1 MKKTGI
7 IIAIIVGVILIW
19 GIGTY
24 NGFVKK
30 QEAMTTA
37 WGQVENVYQRRADL
51 VPNLVALVK
60 NYTEYEQGTLI
71 AVTEARAKA
80 AKATINTE
88 NFDENEF
95 ANFETAQNE
104 LGNSLNRLIVS
115 VENYPDL
122 KANEE
127 YLTLQA
133 QLAGCENRIQTER
146 ERFNETAKVYNQSV
160 RCTVGKFNTCE
171 VNTFIAVI
179 VTDIRLEFLE
189 RRIVLGGIDLGL
201 RLVKKRVMPTSGKC
215 HDTHYHS
222 K

>member
-1 MKKTGI
+1 MKKKGI
-7 IIAIIVGVILIW
+7 IIAIIVGVVLIW

-60 NYTEYEQGTLI
+60 NYAEYEQGTIL

-80 AKATINTE
+80 TATTVNTE

-95 ANFETAQNE
+95 ANFESAQNE
-104 LGNSLNRLIVS
+104 LGNSLNRLIVT

-146 ERFNETAKVYNQSV
+146 ERFNETAKTYNQSIRRFPSNLISKMFGFEKRPYFEAEAGADRV
-160 RCTVGKFNTCE
+160 PE
-171 VNTFIAVI
+171 TF
-179 VTDIRLEFLE
+179 
-189 RRIVLGGIDLGL
+189 
-201 RLVKKRVMPTSGKC
+201 
-215 HDTHYHS
+215 
-222 K
+222 

>member
-1 MKKTGI
+1 MKKTWI
-7 IIAIIVGVILIW
+7 IIAIIVGVVVLW
-19 GIGTY
+19 GVGTY

-60 NYTEYEQGTLI
+60 SYSEYEQGTLI

-80 AKATINTE
+80 ANATVNTE

-95 ANFETAQNE
+95 ANFESAQNE

-146 ERFNETAKVYNQSV
+146 ERFNETVKSYNQSI
-160 RCTVGKFNTCE
+160 RRFPNNLIANMFGFEKRPYFE
-171 VNTFIAVI
+171 ADAGAEKAPETF
-179 VTDIRLEFLE
+179 
-189 RRIVLGGIDLGL
+189 
-201 RLVKKRVMPTSGKC
+201 
-215 HDTHYHS
+215 
-222 K
+222 

>member
-7 IIAIIVGVILIW
+7 IIAVIVGVILIW

-24 NGFVKK
+24 NSFVKK

-60 NYTEYEQGTLI
+60 NYAEYEQGTLI

-80 AKATINTE
+80 ANSTINTE
-88 NFDENEF
+88 DFDETEF
-95 ANFETAQNE
+95 AAFESAQDE
-104 LGNSLNRLIVS
+104 LGSSLNRLIVS

-133 QLAGCENRIQTER
+133 QLAGCENRIMTER
-146 ERFNETAKVYNQSV
+146 NRFNEVAKDYNASIRRFPGNIIANMFGFEKRPYFEADAGAEKV
-160 RCTVGKFNTCE
+160 PE
-171 VNTFIAVI
+171 TF
-179 VTDIRLEFLE
+179 
-189 RRIVLGGIDLGL
+189 
-201 RLVKKRVMPTSGKC
+201 
-215 HDTHYHS
+215 
-222 K
+222 

>member
-7 IIAIIVGVILIW
+7 IIAIIVGIILIW

-51 VPNLVALVK
+51 VPNLVTVVK
-60 NYTEYEQGTLI
+60 NYSEYEQGTLI
-71 AVTEARAKA
+71 TVTEARAQKA
-80 AKATINTE
+80 ASTTVNIENYTE
-88 NFDENEF
+88 SDLKDFQ
-95 ANFETAQNE
+95 AAQDE

-133 QLAGCENRIQTER
+133 QLAGCENRILTER
-146 ERFNETAKVYNQSV
+146 NRFNEAAKAYNQSI
-160 RCTVGKFNTCE
+160 RKFPGNLIANMFGFE
-171 VNTFIAVI
+171 KRPYFEADEGADRVPETF
-179 VTDIRLEFLE
+179 
-189 RRIVLGGIDLGL
+189 
-201 RLVKKRVMPTSGKC
+201 
-215 HDTHYHS
+215 
-222 K
+222 

>member
-7 IIAIIVGVILIW
+7 VIAIIIGIIFIW

-80 AKATINTE
+80 ANANVNTE

-95 ANFETAQNE
+95 ADFESAQNE
-104 LGNSLNRLIVS
+104 LDNSLNRLIVS

-133 QLAGCENRIQTER
+133 QLAGCENRILTER

-160 RCTVGKFNTCE
+160 RKFPSNLIAKMFGFE
-171 VNTFIAVI
+171 KRPYFEADNGSEKAPETF
-179 VTDIRLEFLE
+179 
-189 RRIVLGGIDLGL
+189 
-201 RLVKKRVMPTSGKC
+201 
-215 HDTHYHS
+215 
-222 K
+222 

>member
-7 IIAIIVGVILIW
+7 IIAIIVGIILIW
-19 GIGTY
+19 GIGAY

-60 NYTEYEQGTLI
+60 NYAEYEQGTLI
-71 AVTEARAKA
+71 AVTEARAKKA
-80 AKATINTE
+80 AATTVDIENYTE
-88 NFDENEF
+88 SDLKDFQ
-95 ANFETAQNE
+95 AAQDE

-133 QLAGCENRIQTER
+133 QLAGCENRILTER
-146 ERFNETAKVYNQSV
+146 QRFNEAAKAYNQSI
-160 RCTVGKFNTCE
+160 RKFPGNLIANMFGFE
-171 VNTFIAVI
+171 KRPYFEADEGADIVPETF
-179 VTDIRLEFLE
+179 
-189 RRIVLGGIDLGL
+189 
-201 RLVKKRVMPTSGKC
+201 
-215 HDTHYHS
+215 
-222 K
+222 

>member
-1 MKKTGI
+1 MKKIWI
-7 IIAIIVGVILIW
+7 IIVIIVGIILIW
-19 GIGTY
+19 GIGAY

-80 AKATINTE
+80 ANTTVNTE
-88 NFDENEF
+88 NFDETEF
-95 ANFETAQNE
+95 SNFEAAQKE
-104 LGNSLNRLIVS
+104 LGNSLNRLIVE

-133 QLAGCENRIQTER
+133 QLAGCENRILTER
-146 ERFNETAKVYNQSV
+146 NRFNEAAKAYNQSIRQFPNSLIANMFGFEKRPYFEADEGADRV
-160 RCTVGKFNTCE
+160 PE
-171 VNTFIAVI
+171 TF
-179 VTDIRLEFLE
+179 
-189 RRIVLGGIDLGL
+189 
-201 RLVKKRVMPTSGKC
+201 
-215 HDTHYHS
+215 
-222 K
+222 

>member
-1 MKKTGI
+1 MKKLWI
-7 IIAIIVGVILIW
+7 VIIAVVAIILLWGVT
-19 GIGTY
+19 TY

-80 AKATINTE
+80 TKATVNTD
-88 NFDENEF
+88 NFDESEF
-95 ANFETAQNE
+95 ANFEMAQEE

-122 KANEE
+122 TANEE

-133 QLAGCENRIQTER
+133 QLAGCENRILTER
-146 ERFNETAKVYNQSV
+146 QRFNETAMVYNQSI
-160 RCTVGKFNTCE
+160 RKFPNNLIAKMFGFE
-171 VNTFIAVI
+171 KRPYFEADAGAEKAPSTF
-179 VTDIRLEFLE
+179 
-189 RRIVLGGIDLGL
+189 
-201 RLVKKRVMPTSGKC
+201 
-215 HDTHYHS
+215 
-222 K
+222 

>member
-1 MKKTGI
+1 MKKIGT
-7 IIAIIVGVILIW
+7 IIVVIVAVILIW
-19 GIGTY
+19 GVGTY
-24 NGFVKK
+24 NSFVKK

-60 NYTEYEQGTLI
+60 NYAEYEQGTLI

-80 AKATINTE
+80 TATTVNTE

-95 ANFETAQNE
+95 ASFESAQDE
-104 LGNSLNRLIVS
+104 LGNSLNRLIVE

-146 ERFNETAKVYNQSV
+146 ERFNEAAKAYNQSV
-160 RCTVGKFNTCE
+160 RRFPSNIIAKMFGFEKRPYFEADTGADQAPK
-171 VNTFIAVI
+171 TF
-179 VTDIRLEFLE
+179 
-189 RRIVLGGIDLGL
+189 
-201 RLVKKRVMPTSGKC
+201 
-215 HDTHYHS
+215 
-222 K
+222 

>member
-1 MKKTGI
+1 MKKIGI
-7 IIAIIVGVILIW
+7 VIVVIVAAILIW

-60 NYTEYEQGTLI
+60 NYAEYEQGTIL

-80 AKATINTE
+80 ANATVNTE
-88 NFDENEF
+88 NFDETEF
-95 ANFETAQNE
+95 ANFESAQDE
-104 LGNSLNRLIVS
+104 LGKSLNRLIVA

-122 KANEE
+122 KASDN

-133 QLAGCENRIQTER
+133 QLAGCENRILTER
-146 ERFNETAKVYNQSV
+146 ERFNEAAKAYNQSI
-160 RCTVGKFNTCE
+160 RKFPNNIIANMFGFE
-171 VNTFIAVI
+171 KRPYFEADAGADKVPQTF
-179 VTDIRLEFLE
+179 
-189 RRIVLGGIDLGL
+189 
-201 RLVKKRVMPTSGKC
+201 
-215 HDTHYHS
+215 
-222 K
+222 